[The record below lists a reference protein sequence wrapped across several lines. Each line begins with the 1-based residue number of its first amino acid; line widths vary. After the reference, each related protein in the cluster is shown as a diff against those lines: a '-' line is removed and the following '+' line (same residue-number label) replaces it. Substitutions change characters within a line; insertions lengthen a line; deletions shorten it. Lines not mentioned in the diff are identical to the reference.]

1 MAAKA
6 NAFKN
11 MSVPELNEKLKELKT
26 ELFNLEEDPWEQHP
40 INDPETEK
48 RLRMAMTRLM
58 IRNHAPIEQY
68 TRMGLEKEY
77 EALR

>member
-1 MAAKA
+1 
-6 NAFKN
+6 
-11 MSVPELNEKLKELKT
+11 
-26 ELFNLEEDPWEQHP
+26 
-40 INDPETEK
+40 
-48 RLRMAMTRLM
+48 MAMTRLM